1 MALSCNI
8 DRIERN
14 IESIESKFAKIFK
27 RPKNRED
34 GSDFDD
40 FWTESIVS
48 TQSIFSKIFER
59 TKNYRIDRIDR
70 LDRSIDRSYR
80 SMAALLVDARHE
92 WAFSNGHI
100 PGAVNLP
107 FSFSTTKAH
116 QTFAKTYPKD
126 RRLVLYCGDPACD
139 RSKYLAIK
147 LRDDFG
153 FSRLFIYA
161 DGYQDYLKHA
171 E

>member
-1 MALSCNI
+1 MDGLIDRSVFDWQLRLSEVGSTPGMTIIFVSCRFAGRSTMALGRNI

-14 IESIESKFAKIFK
+14 IESIESKITKIFK

-70 LDRSIDRSYR
+70 IDRLDRSIDRSIG
-80 SMAALLVDARHE
+80 SIDGCLDPEAL
-92 WAFSNGHI
+92 
-100 PGAVNLP
+100 PP
-107 FSFSTTKAH
+107 
-116 QTFAKTYPKD
+116 
-126 RRLVLYCGDPACD
+126 RL
-139 RSKYLAIK
+139 
-147 LRDDFG
+147 
-153 FSRLFIYA
+153 
-161 DGYQDYLKHA
+161 Q
-171 E
+171 